1 MSLTVDMARALASDR
16 RDLCFLGKF
25 QKASGYLYAW
35 TGMHDLSYDGQTWK
49 GVGRI
54 LGLST
59 IDRGDAL
66 SFRTQTFT
74 LNGLDPQVV
83 ADLDESVRGRT
94 AQLWLAARDRQG
106 KIIKDPL
113 LLKDLVQDTLE
124 WSLSEDGKTVSV
136 TLNCFEALKHLGR
149 PTGKKWSHESQMERF
164 AGDTGMYYLQR
175 NAQVGLYGIDWR
187 QG

>member
-49 GVGRI
+49 GVGHI

-66 SFRTQTFT
+66 SFRKQSFT
-74 LNGLDPQVV
+74 LNGLDPQVL
-83 ADLDESVRGRT
+83 ANLDESVRGRT
-94 AQLWLAARDRQG
+94 AQLWLAARDRYG
-106 KIIKDPL
+106 AIIADPVL
-113 LLKDLVQDTLE
+113 LRDMIQDTLE
-124 WSLSEDGKTVSV
+124 WSLSDGNTVSI

-149 PTGKKWSHESQMERF
+149 PTGKKWSHEAQMERF
-164 AGDTGMYYLQR
+164 PGDTGMYYLQR
-175 NAQVGLYGIDWR
+175 NAQVGLGIDWR